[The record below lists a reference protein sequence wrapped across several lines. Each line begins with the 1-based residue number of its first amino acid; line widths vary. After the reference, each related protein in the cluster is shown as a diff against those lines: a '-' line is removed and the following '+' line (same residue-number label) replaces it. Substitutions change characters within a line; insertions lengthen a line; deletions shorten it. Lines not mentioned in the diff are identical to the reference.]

1 MDNQT
6 DKRVEEIKELVGKV
20 SAAIEET
27 KELREANFGLFYQS
41 GRLGFMDLD
50 AFAKT
55 TKVKLEADGPEQTLE
70 ECKEKIDK

>member
-20 SAAIEET
+20 STAIEET
-27 KELREANFGLFYQS
+27 KELREANFGLFYQN